1 MEEKKEMNVYLYVF
15 MLTAVTAFIL
25 SLLFTN
31 LNPVFVANKAEAKKK
46 AILSCVPDS
55 LDLSSKEKISEA
67 YQQITMYAVSAEGN
81 AYQGDSIS
89 LQTINAMA
97 IGGAKPY
104 KNLAELEL
112 ANEEKKEAAD
122 RVYPVYKYESS
133 TSKYY
138 IVAIRG
144 NGLWDKIWAYVALEA
159 DLNTIAG
166 IYFDHKAETPGLGA
180 EIKDSK
186 AFKQQFIGKK
196 VFDGSK
202 VAFTVLKRIKKG
214 DYFVKGIAGATITSD
229 GVTDMFASG
238 MDYYKSHFSALKNKK

>member
-25 SLLFTN
+25 SILFTN
-31 LNPVFVANKAEAKKK
+31 LNPVFVANKAEAKKT

-55 LDLSSKEKISEA
+55 LDLSTKEKISKYYEN
-67 YQQITMYAVSAEGN
+67 ITMYAVTSEGT

-89 LQTINAMA
+89 LGSINAMA
-97 IGGAKPY
+97 VGGAKPY

-112 ANEEKKEAAD
+112 ANEEKKELSG
-122 RVYPVYKYESS
+122 RVYPVYKFATD

-144 NGLWDKIWAYVALEA
+144 NGLWDKIWAYVALQE

-180 EIKDSK
+180 EIKDSE

-196 VFDGSK
+196 VFDGTK

-229 GVTDMFASG
+229 GVTAMFASG
-238 MDYYKSHFSALKNKK
+238 MDYYKSHFSSLKNQK

>member
-25 SLLFTN
+25 SILFTN
-31 LNPVFVANKAEAKKK
+31 LNPVFVANKAEAKKM

-55 LDLSSKEKISEA
+55 LDLSTKEKISKYYEN
-67 YQQITMYAVSAEGN
+67 ITMYAVTSEGT
-81 AYQGDSIS
+81 AYQSDSIS
-89 LQTINAMA
+89 LGSINAMA
-97 IGGAKPY
+97 GGGAKPY

-112 ANEEKKEAAD
+112 ANEEKKELTD
-122 RVYPVYKYESS
+122 RVYPVYKFATD

-144 NGLWDKIWAYVALEA
+144 NGLWDKIWAYVALQQ

-180 EIKDSK
+180 EIKDSE

-196 VFDGSK
+196 VFDGTK

-238 MDYYKSHFSALKNKK
+238 MDYYKSHFSSLKNQK